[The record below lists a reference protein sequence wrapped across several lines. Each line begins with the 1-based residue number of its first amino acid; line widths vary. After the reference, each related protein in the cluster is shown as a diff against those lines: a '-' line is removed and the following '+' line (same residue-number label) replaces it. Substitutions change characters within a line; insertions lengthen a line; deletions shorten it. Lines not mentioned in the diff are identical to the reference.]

1 MRKSASGEK
10 LDTDDIMSRLRDG
23 GFISDDTYKD
33 CEVHGARVTTSSMVG
48 ISYINAWV
56 LYKRCIHIMF
66 LFEFPQPQIEVSF
79 NRLGQDSTPC
89 RMASLKL
96 ADMLN
101 SEDAAVTQP
110 EIASYAAASVA
121 EPLIEG
127 SGAPGLTGSVVGMLA
142 AALFAL
148 SMLLF

>member
-1 MRKSASGEK
+1 M
-10 LDTDDIMSRLRDG
+10 L
-23 GFISDDTYKD
+23 
-33 CEVHGARVTTSSMVG
+33 
-48 ISYINAWV
+48 
-56 LYKRCIHIMF
+56 
-66 LFEFPQPQIEVSF
+66 LFEFSQPQIEVSF
-79 NRLGQDSTPC
+79 NCLGQDSTPC

-127 SGAPGLTGSVVGMLA
+127 SGAPGLAGSVIGMLA
-142 AALFAL
+142 AGLFAL

>member
-1 MRKSASGEK
+1 M
-10 LDTDDIMSRLRDG
+10 
-23 GFISDDTYKD
+23 
-33 CEVHGARVTTSSMVG
+33 
-48 ISYINAWV
+48 
-56 LYKRCIHIMF
+56 
-66 LFEFPQPQIEVSF
+66 EVSF
-79 NRLGQDSTPC
+79 NCLGQDSTPC

-101 SEDAAVTQP
+101 SEDTAVTQP

-121 EPLIEG
+121 EPLIEDG
-127 SGAPGLTGSVVGMLA
+127 SGAPGLAGSVVGMLA